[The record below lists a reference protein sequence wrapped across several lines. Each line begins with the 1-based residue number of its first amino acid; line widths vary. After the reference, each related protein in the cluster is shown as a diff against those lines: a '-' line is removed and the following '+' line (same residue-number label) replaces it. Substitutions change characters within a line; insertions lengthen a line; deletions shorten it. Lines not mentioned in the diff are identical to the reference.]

1 MMPGPGA
8 SGSTTT
14 AAPTPRC
21 AIWRA
26 ASRNVWPGPIVRTTE
41 LIPSLTCI
49 RSLPAQVRIGSS
61 LNHLPDTSSVPT
73 FVGTNQLI
81 PYSYFH
87 VSGDMTMRTGTV
99 ARRRTL
105 YEEAV
110 EIIER
115 EYAQPLELDDVARRL
130 ATSRRQLQRAFAEIG
145 DTSFRTYVARVRMLR
160 ALDLLREGRLPV
172 REVANNVGYR
182 QPAQFAKTF
191 RRHHG
196 APPSSF
202 RAPGAMPHGGGGTAT
217 AV

>member
-1 MMPGPGA
+1 
-8 SGSTTT
+8 
-14 AAPTPRC
+14 
-21 AIWRA
+21 
-26 ASRNVWPGPIVRTTE
+26 
-41 LIPSLTCI
+41 
-49 RSLPAQVRIGSS
+49 
-61 LNHLPDTSSVPT
+61 
-73 FVGTNQLI
+73 
-81 PYSYFH
+81 
-87 VSGDMTMRTGTV
+87 MTMRTGTV
-99 ARRRTL
+99 SRRRTL

-145 DTSFRTYVARVRMLR
+145 DTSFRSYVARVRMLR

-172 REVANNVGYR
+172 REVANSVGYR

-202 RAPGAMPHGGGGTAT
+202 RTGGRGMGAEGDERLTA
-217 AV
+217 